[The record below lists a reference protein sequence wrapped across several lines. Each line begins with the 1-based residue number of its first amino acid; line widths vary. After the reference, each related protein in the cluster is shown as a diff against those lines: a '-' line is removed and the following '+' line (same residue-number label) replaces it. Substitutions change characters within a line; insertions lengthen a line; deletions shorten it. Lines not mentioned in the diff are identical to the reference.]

1 MQLSMILS
9 QIDLGTYALP
19 EFQRGYVWTRE
30 QVRKLMTS
38 LYNGYPIGSLL
49 IWVTRTDSA
58 TMRGDSYAPPGTV
71 NLILDGQQ
79 RITSLYGIIKGE
91 APRFFDGKA
100 SAFTG
105 LYFNIKEETFEF
117 YMAAKMKEDPNWI
130 SVSDLM
136 RNGVGNYVARLIRK
150 YPNPDELSAVLNKLN
165 KIGNI
170 KNIDLHIHEVS
181 GEDKTVDVVVD
192 IFNNVN
198 SGGTKLS
205 KGDLALAKICARW
218 PEARAE
224 MKAILQRLKK
234 AGYVFELEW
243 LLRCVTIYTTGKP
256 YYSEL
261 DGIKTDMFQ
270 KSLNE
275 ASKLIDILLN
285 QIGSRLG
292 LDHDR
297 VLGSRYS
304 IPLMVGYVKKVG
316 VKNLDNAGWNK
327 LLYWY
332 VHTFLWGRYAG
343 STESVLSQDL
353 NIIESGEGVDGLIRQ
368 LRQNRGDLAIRPEDF
383 WGWSIGAR
391 FYPLLYMLTRV
402 AHARDWESGIELS
415 NMLLGKQSKLE
426 VHHIFPKALLYKY
439 GYSKSEV
446 NALANYAFQTK
457 GTNLG
462 ISDKSPA
469 EYILLLMRKNR
480 EAILSHWIPDN
491 PELFA
496 TERYLDFLMERRK
509 LLAEHANEFLNSLLV
524 ARHPIHIEDFANRE
538 MDETQADIT
547 VTAEEEEELILSASI
562 WMEDQGLN
570 QGIMNYELVDE
581 NNNML
586 AVVDLAW
593 PDGIQTGL
601 SEPVALLINEPSTM
615 HTLMN
620 EQGYRYFTDIESF
633 KIYVTNVF
641 VLDSTQIA

>member
-1 MQLSMILS
+1 MQLSMILN

-58 TMRGDSYAPPGTV
+58 TVRGDSFAPPGTV

-79 RITSLYGIIKGE
+79 RITSLYGIIKGQ
-91 APRFFDGKA
+91 APRFFDGNA

-136 RNGVGNYVARLIRK
+136 RNDVGNYIARLISK
-150 YPNPDELSAVLNKLN
+150 YPNAEDLSAVLNKLN
-165 KIGNI
+165 RIGNI

-218 PEARAE
+218 PDARAE
-224 MKAILQRLKK
+224 LKAILQRLKK
-234 AGYVFELEW
+234 AGYIFELEW
-243 LLRCVTIYTTGKP
+243 LLRCVTIYMTGKP

-261 DGIKTDMFQ
+261 DGIKTELFQ
-270 KSLNE
+270 KSLSE
-275 ASKLIDILLN
+275 TSKLIDVLLN

-304 IPLMVGYVKKVG
+304 IPLMVGYLKKVG
-316 VKNLDNAGWNK
+316 VKNLDSAGWNK

-332 VHTFLWGRYAG
+332 VNTFLWGRYAG

-368 LRQNRGDLAIRPEDF
+368 LRQNRGDLTIRSEDF

-402 AHARDWESGIELS
+402 AHAKDWESGIELS
-415 NMLLGKQSKLE
+415 NMLLGKQSTLE
-426 VHHIFPKALLYKY
+426 VHHVFPKALLYKQ

-462 ISDKSPA
+462 ISDKPPE
-469 EYILLLMRKNR
+469 EYIPALMKKNR
-480 EAILSHWIPDN
+480 EAIFSHWIPDN
-491 PELFA
+491 PELYPI
-496 TERYLDFLMERRK
+496 ERYLDFLKERRK
-509 LLAEHANEFLNSLLV
+509 LLAEHANDFLNTLLV
-524 ARHPIHIEDFANRE
+524 AEQSISIEDYANRE
-538 MDETQADIT
+538 LEDTLE
-547 VTAEEEEELILSASI
+547 VKSVSVEEEEELILATSI
-562 WMEDQGLN
+562 WMDDQGLN
-570 QGIMNYELVDE
+570 PGIMNYELLDDKNE
-581 NNNML
+581 PL

-601 SEPVALLINEPSTM
+601 SEPVALLLNEPLST
-615 HTLMN
+615 HALLN
-620 EQGYRYFTDIESF
+620 EQGYKYFTDAEVF
-633 KIYVTNVF
+633 KKYVTITY
-641 VLDSTQIA
+641 LSELTQSA

>member
-1 MQLSMILS
+1 MILN

-49 IWVTRTDSA
+49 IWVTKTDSTA
-58 TMRGDSYAPPGTV
+58 VRGDSYAPPGTV

-91 APRFFDGKA
+91 APRFFDGNA
-100 SAFTG
+100 SAFSG

-117 YMAAKMKEDPNWI
+117 YRAAKMKEDPNWI

-136 RNGVGNYVARLIRK
+136 RNGVGNYIARLIPK

-243 LLRCVTIYTTGKP
+243 LLRCVTIYTTSKP

-261 DGIKTDMFQ
+261 DDIKTDVFQ
-270 KSLNE
+270 NSLSE

-304 IPLMVGYVKKVG
+304 IPLMVGYLKKVG

-402 AHARDWESGIELS
+402 AHAKDWGSGVELS
-415 NMLLGKQSKLE
+415 SMLLGKHSTLE
-426 VHHIFPKALLYKY
+426 VHHIFPKALLYKS

-446 NALANYAFQTK
+446 NALANYSFLTK
-457 GTNLG
+457 DSNLG
-462 ISDKSPA
+462 ISDKSPS
-469 EYILLLMRKNR
+469 EYIPMLAQKNP
-480 EAILSHWIPDN
+480 EAVHSHWIPDN
-491 PELFA
+491 PELYT

-509 LLAEHANEFLNSLLV
+509 LLAEHANDFLNSLLI
-524 ARHPIHIEDFANRE
+524 ARQPIHIEDFANRE
-538 MDETQADIT
+538 MDKSASAIIMP
-547 VTAEEEEELILSASI
+547 AEEEEELILSISI
-562 WMEDQGLN
+562 WMEEQGLN
-570 QGIMNYELVDE
+570 PGIMNYELLDE
-581 NNNML
+581 DNKPL
-586 AVVDLAW
+586 ALIDLAW

-601 SEPVALLINEPSTM
+601 SEPLALLLNEPVEM
-615 HTLMN
+615 HNLMN
-620 EQGYRYFTDIESF
+620 EQGYRYFTDTEEF
-633 KIYVTNVF
+633 KRYVTNAF
-641 VLDSTQIA
+641 ALELTQIA